1 MWKRNIKH
9 GWLLAYGLS
18 KSDLLSE
25 NEIRQPEYLYEKCFS
40 FAETRFD
47 FIKTSF
53 WLILLFHVACLV
65 RFDLHLILTHLSGC
79 LFGLFGCTDQIHL
92 SGCLFRIVAISTLSQ
107 LTFSGCLFGSFRFA
121 PYLNSPFRLPVLV
134 RFDLYF
140 IVTYLLA
147 FAERCFSLPDTFYSH
162 YGKRFPVL
170 VLDCA
175 DPTPLDRLSDIP
187 NFVVRTLFFHQ
198 TFPNI
203 MFCTQHNVAWTECI
217 VTLLHRTGFLKNNRI
232 KFIRD
237 ERIMLKTIL
246 TSKFF
251 PNFF

>member
-1 MWKRNIKH
+1 MLKLSIPPCTLPIGLVSIRTSSQ
-9 GWLLAYGLS
+9 LAVLAA
-18 KSDLLSE
+18 
-25 NEIRQPEYLYEKCFS
+25 CFS
-40 FAETRFD
+40 SRHFEHLLRCFAYQLNMTSKVLAFAE
-47 FIKTSF
+47 TSF

-203 MFCTQHNVAWTECI
+203 MFCTQHNVA
-217 VTLLHRTGFLKNNRI
+217 
-232 KFIRD
+232 
-237 ERIMLKTIL
+237 
-246 TSKFF
+246 
-251 PNFF
+251 